1 MIILAVRCTV
11 KPGKAEIF
19 EQAITEFIATVRASE
34 PGCMG
39 FQASRLS
46 DDPNI
51 YLLYEQYV
59 DAAALEVHRAAPYFK
74 EFSHHLL
81 PELLDMR
88 VRELYEWVA
97 G

>member
-11 KPGKAEIF
+11 KPGKAEAF
-19 EQAITEFIATVRASE
+19 EKAVTEFIATVRANE
-34 PGCMG
+34 PGCLG
-39 FQASRLS
+39 FQASRLTDQS
-46 DDPNI
+46 DI

-59 DAAALEVHRAAPYFK
+59 DAAALDTHRAAPYFI
-74 EFSHHLL
+74 EFSRHLL
-81 PELLDMR
+81 PELLDLR